1 MQFVSQV
8 KYFKS
13 SYWRVSNDEIPRP
26 KLTEPLLLD
35 TEIGSY
41 WSHSAEGE
49 LSSLVWPSVCVL
61 PAQNIPK
68 EEQDCWES
76 ILSNP
81 IPFHGYQ
88 GELGN

>member
-1 MQFVSQV
+1 MHFVSQV

-13 SYWRVSNDEIPRP
+13 SYCRVSNDEISRP

-41 WSHSAEGE
+41 WSKSAEGK
-49 LSSLVWPSVCVL
+49 LSSLVCPSVCVL

-68 EEQDCWES
+68 EEQNCWES

-81 IPFHGYQ
+81 IPLHGYQ
-88 GELGN
+88 GKSGN